1 MNEMKE
7 KELQEAKKLHTTY
20 QIMYTTN
27 MKDTYEK
34 IQALLTEQLQ
44 TPDPLTYKEFYTEL
58 MKLRQELRVN
68 QKNL

>member
-1 MNEMKE
+1 MELNNQYKAIQQSMWAYEQAPEMYNNFK
-7 KELQEAKKLHTTY
+7 
-20 QIMYTTN
+20 TN

-58 MKLRQELRVN
+58 MKLRQELR
-68 QKNL
+68 KR